1 MSIKKHVER
10 IQPLRRPSGSSSF
23 SAGSLYNYLR
33 GCVTSVIIIMAVW
46 LMALTAHAQ
55 EPPVEES
62 SEEAEIAPEV
72 SQQVDVEPVAQDDQI
87 EERLISIM
95 EATEW
100 FIAPKVEVQDGVV
113 FLDGQA
119 HKEAYQE
126 WAGNLAR
133 NTQDVVAVVNRIKI
147 LPQPIWNFSP
157 AIAEIQAL
165 WRDTI
170 QAIPLILFGT
180 VVLLLS
186 WWLSKWVRQLA
197 HYLFSDKIGSPLLT
211 QIATRAIAI
220 PVFLLGVYLVLQV
233 AGLTR
238 LALTLLGGTGIVG
251 IVIGFAFRDI
261 AENFLASVLLS
272 IRSPYRN
279 QDVINVAGYTGVVQ
293 QLNTRSTLL
302 MTFDGNHVQIP
313 NAVIFKSTITNYTIN
328 PNQRADFVIGIG
340 YDASILQA
348 QELVSEVL
356 DSHPAVLETPEPL
369 VLVEELGPSTVNL
382 RVYFWCNSRQ
392 YSYTKI
398 RSSLIRLT
406 KHAFVDAG
414 ISMPDAAREIIFPQG
429 VPVIPV
435 TPTTLDAIATDA
447 EIPQPAPIPASKP
460 MVEVEPITS
469 ASEGDLHSDEEEL
482 RDQAEQSRPSDDG
495 EDLLGSKDA

>member
-1 MSIKKHVER
+1 MSIKQLFLFLAVGVMLLA
-10 IQPLRRPSGSSSF
+10 QP
-23 SAGSLYNYLR
+23 
-33 GCVTSVIIIMAVW
+33 VIVS
-46 LMALTAHAQ
+46 AQ
-55 EPPVEES
+55 EPEPTVEET
-62 SEEAEIAPEV
+62 AEGDDVAPEV
-72 SQQVDVEPVAQDDQI
+72 SQQVDVEPVAKDSQI
-87 EERLISIM
+87 EARLTSIM

-100 FIAPKVEVQDGVV
+100 FIAPKVEVKDGVV
-113 FLDGQA
+113 FLDGQTQT
-119 HKEAYQE
+119 EAYQE
-126 WAGNLAR
+126 WAGTLAR

-157 AIAEIQAL
+157 AITEIQAL
-165 WRDTI
+165 WRDGI
-170 QAIPLILFGT
+170 QAIPLVLFGT

-211 QIATRAIAI
+211 HIATRAIAI

-279 QDVINVAGYTGVVQ
+279 QDVIDVAGYTGVVQ
-293 QLNTRSTLL
+293 QLNTRSTVL

-313 NAVIFKSTITNYTIN
+313 NAVIFKSTIINYTIN

-356 DSHPAVLETPEPL
+356 DTHPAVLKTPEPL
-369 VLVEELGPSTVNL
+369 VLVEELGASTVNL
-382 RVYFWCNSRQ
+382 RVYFWCNTRQ
-392 YSYTKI
+392 YSYIKI

-406 KHAFVDAG
+406 KHAFGDAG

-435 TPTTLDAIATDA
+435 APTTMDAPVIEPDTS
-447 EIPQPAPIPASKP
+447 QSSSVSASKP

-482 RDQAEQSRPSDDG
+482 RDQAEQSRPSDGG
-495 EDLLGSKDA
+495 EDLLGDKKA